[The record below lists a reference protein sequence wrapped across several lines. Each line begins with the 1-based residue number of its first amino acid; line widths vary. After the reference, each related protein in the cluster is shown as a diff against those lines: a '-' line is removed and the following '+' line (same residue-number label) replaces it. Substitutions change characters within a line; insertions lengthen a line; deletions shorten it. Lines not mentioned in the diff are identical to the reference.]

1 MGYNGGPIR
10 LVAGLHVRFTEL
22 LERWQQDASE
32 TRTAAEYSVRLPLDA
47 AARLHA
53 LADIFPGRTREQLIT
68 DLLGIALQELAAAI
82 PYVQGKK
89 VISNDEHGDP
99 LYEDVG
105 LTPRL
110 IELTRK
116 HRKKLEAELDK
127 R

>member
-1 MGYNGGPIR
+1 MSAPSAASR
-10 LVAGLHVRFTEL
+10 GLQVRFTEL
-22 LERWQQDASE
+22 LERWQQEASDS
-32 TRTAAEYSVRLPLDA
+32 RTAAEYSVRLPLDA

-68 DLLGIALQELAAAI
+68 DLLGVALQELAAAI

-89 VISNDEHGDP
+89 VISNDDHGDP

-116 HRKKLEAELDK
+116 HRKKLEADLEK

>member
-1 MGYNGGPIR
+1 MAAPSAASR
-10 LVAGLHVRFTEL
+10 GLQVRFTEL
-22 LERWQQDASE
+22 LERWQQEASDS
-32 TRTAAEYSVRLPLDA
+32 RTAAEYSVRLPLDA

-68 DLLGIALQELAAAI
+68 DLLGVALQELAASI

-89 VISNDEHGDP
+89 VISHDEQGDP

-116 HRKKLEAELDK
+116 HRKKLEAELEK